1 VVVVGLGPAGADLV
15 LPTARA
21 EIDRIPV
28 RFARTARHP
37 AVTDLAAV
45 GVTFTPFDAVYD
57 AAAAIADVYPEIV
70 ATLVD
75 AARAHG
81 EVCYA
86 VPGSPV
92 VAERTV
98 ELLADATAAGTI
110 ACTVVPGLSFADL
123 AWARV
128 GVDPMGGARVLD
140 GHRLDPVALEVG
152 GPVLIAQV
160 DDALVASDVKL
171 ALLDRLDPDAPVTV
185 LARLGRPDEAVTTV
199 PLADLDRVAPPDHL
213 TAVFVELPAG
223 VADRFGELVA
233 LARRLR
239 GPGGCPW
246 DAEQTHRS
254 LTRYLIEEAYEV
266 ADAIAALPEGPTA
279 DAVADPTAAAAVDRT
294 AGADAEAALADELGD
309 LLFQVVF
316 HGVLAE
322 ESGAFTTADVARGIH
337 DKLVRRHPHVFGDV
351 EADTADAVVRNWEQI
366 KKGERGATSLVD
378 GIPSGLPALLQA
390 HKLFR
395 KAASVGLDPGDG
407 WDAARRL
414 AVAAAAAALGD
425 AAPGG
430 PEAVVG
436 DALAA
441 AVGLARAGGVDAE
454 SALRAWLAR
463 YRDQFRRMEALA
475 DARGIDLASAPDADV
490 AALWAA
496 AAPAVGA
503 PGG

>member
-1 VVVVGLGPAGADLV
+1 VPSVPRVVVVGLGPAGADLV

-37 AVTDLAAV
+37 AVTDLAGV
-45 GVTFTPFDAVYD
+45 GVTFTPFDGVYD

-75 AARAHG
+75 AARTHG

-98 ELLADATAAGTI
+98 ELLAEAVAAGTI

-128 GVDPMGGARVLD
+128 GVDPMRGARVLD
-140 GHRLDPVALEVG
+140 GHRLDPVALEVA

-213 TAVFVELPAG
+213 TAVFVELPPG

-266 ADAIAALPEGPTA
+266 ADAIAALPEGPT
-279 DAVADPTAAAAVDRT
+279 DAAVPDAAAA
-294 AGADAEAALADELGD
+294 AAEADAALADELGD

-407 WDAARRL
+407 WDAAQQL

-441 AVGLARAGGVDAE
+441 AVQLARAGGVDAE

-463 YRDQFRRMEALA
+463 YRDRFRRMEALA
-475 DARGIDLASAPDADV
+475 DARGVDLASAPDADV

-496 AAPAVGA
+496 AAPAVGD
-503 PGG
+503 PGD